1 VDIHPSLAGV
11 GCLGWV
17 QGRCQA
23 PSNWAVL
30 QLGCA
35 VLGVGGSSK

>member
-1 VDIHPSLAGV
+1 MDIHPSLAGV

-23 PSNWAVL
+23 PSNWAV
-30 QLGCA
+30 QCWVWEDHQNEACA
-35 VLGVGGSSK
+35 C